1 MEQQLLAE
9 RTSLARR
16 EQLLQGSETELQ
28 TRARQAAAAIADA
41 QRQLGPPPY
50 WRLQGLAGAGAGAV
64 DVTEEMREKMAYL
77 LNSISKP
84 GLHGVGRDSH
94 GCIFRT

>member
-1 MEQQLLAE
+1 MKKLHNAIMAVAALTMLSACGDRPGE
-9 RTSLARR
+9 RALS
-16 EQLLQGSETELQ
+16 GG
-28 TRARQAAAAIADA
+28 AI
-41 QRQLGPPPY
+41 
-50 WRLQGLAGAGAGAV
+50 GAGAGAV